1 MVKRSREYKF
11 VAEVADGVENDVL
24 TVAVTT
30 HWDPVETAAT
40 RPLAWD
46 RQRYSYT
53 GYIQAEDKRGAT
65 DPFIESSGRTWL
77 AWGYDLLIYPT
88 RLFVQHDVVLA
99 KWNFAGNGC
108 CIK

>member
-11 VAEVADGVENDVL
+11 AAEVADGVENDVL

-46 RQRYSYT
+46 RQRYSY
-53 GYIQAEDKRGAT
+53 D
-65 DPFIESSGRTWL
+65 
-77 AWGYDLLIYPT
+77 
-88 RLFVQHDVVLA
+88 
-99 KWNFAGNGC
+99 
-108 CIK
+108 

>member
-1 MVKRSREYKF
+1 MSFTEKYFDIGSFLFRFSVRVS
-11 VAEVADGVENDVL
+11 
-24 TVAVTT
+24 
-30 HWDPVETAAT
+30 
-40 RPLAWD
+40 WD

-77 AWGYDLLIYPT
+77 AWGYDLLTYPT